1 MQDEKR
7 PPTSIDTIVQKLKTD
22 ISLTA
27 PGWVFAV
34 AGIVVL
40 VLIGAALD

>member
-1 MQDEKR
+1 MQDEKSN
-7 PPTSIDTIVQKLKTD
+7 PTSINTIIEKLKTD
-22 ISLTA
+22 MTLTA

-34 AGIVVL
+34 AGVAVL